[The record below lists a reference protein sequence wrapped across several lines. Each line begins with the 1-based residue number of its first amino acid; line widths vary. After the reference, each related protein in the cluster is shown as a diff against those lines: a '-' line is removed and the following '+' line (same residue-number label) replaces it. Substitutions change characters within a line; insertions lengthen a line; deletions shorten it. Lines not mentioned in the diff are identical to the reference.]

1 MIDAAK
7 EKLARLAKK
16 GLSSGFWIRREDVV
30 MIKRL
35 FCTAIAGLCSFS
47 ALAADSYTI
56 DSRHTFPS
64 FEIDHL
70 GFSTQRGRFD
80 ETSGKVNLDVAAGK
94 GSIEVTV
101 NMKSISTGLAEL
113 EEHLRGPEFF
123 DVARYPT
130 MTFKSDRLGFAGDK
144 LIGADGTLTLHGVS
158 KPVHLTIAHFHCG
171 MNPIKMAPAC
181 GADAV
186 TTIKRSDFGIDKFVP
201 MVGDEVKILI
211 QVEASKD

>member
-1 MIDAAK
+1 
-7 EKLARLAKK
+7 
-16 GLSSGFWIRREDVV
+16 

-113 EEHLRGPEFF
+113 ESSAWPLFF
-123 DVARYPT
+123 LWLHPT
-130 MTFKSDRLGFAGDK
+130 MTFKSYRLGFAGDK

-158 KPVHLTIAHFHCG
+158 KPVHLKIAHFHCG